1 MADRNEQHKEFLQR
15 LVELKFTNNKFPI
28 SLQSYES
35 RLAVTGNVELVMQF
49 DRVITFPD
57 LFDRVNAFE
66 QLINTVKV

>member
-1 MADRNEQHKEFLQR
+1 MADENEQLKEFLQKF
-15 LVELKFTNNKFPI
+15 VEFSFTNKHFPVQ
-28 SLQSYES
+28 LQNYES

-66 QLINTVKV
+66 QLINTVKA